1 MVKRYSKYRIGWY
14 LGRHAEAGN
23 GELVEEP
30 FVRAAVE
37 HAELTALRMALYQAT
52 GDPEVAAMA
61 LEQALVRGG
70 QGTLPIVAPAHQERL
85 KDLAVRYLMTDAA
98 AHMHAVP
105 PDDEIDRLIRM
116 AENKD
121 VPAEL
126 LVMRRGLLCFEQF
139 PRLAAWTN
147 GRPQLPQGFT
157 VVIVGA
163 GFSGLAMAV
172 QLGQLG
178 IPYTIV
184 ERRDEVGGVWSIN
197 TYPDARVDTLTA
209 TYQYGFEKKYPWSE
223 YFARQGEVRQYM
235 EHVATKHRV
244 MEHIRFGHDVT
255 GAAFDEA
262 AGRWALEVNAGG
274 VPIAMYANVI
284 VSAAGLFAT
293 PKKLDV
299 EGADDFAGDLVH
311 TTNWGTDRS
320 VAGKTV
326 AVIGNGST
334 GVQLLAPV
342 AEEADQVYVF
352 QRTPQ
357 WISPRERYGQVMS
370 DEARWLLEAMPY
382 YWNWSRYVA
391 VMPLMDAHELLEPDP
406 EWIAKGGLV
415 NERSDRV
422 REVLVGYIKAQVGDR
437 PDLVEKLIPQYAP
450 IARRPVVDNNWY
462 KALIRPDVELVTT
475 PIRRITKAGVETVD
489 CTEYQVDLIIA
500 AVGFETSR
508 YLWPCDYR
516 GRGGVHLADV
526 WKSAGA
532 QAYLGMTVPG
542 FPNFFM
548 LYGPNSQPI
557 SGGSTLPN
565 WYETWSKY
573 IASAIITLI
582 ENDLTTIEVR
592 PDRYADYNERLQE
605 AASRLIYITDEAS
618 RDANYYV
625 NEFGR
630 LQVNFP
636 WEAEEFFALSSE
648 PNLDDFLLG

>member
-1 MVKRYSKYRIGWY
+1 
-14 LGRHAEAGN
+14 
-23 GELVEEP
+23 
-30 FVRAAVE
+30 
-37 HAELTALRMALYQAT
+37 
-52 GDPEVAAMA
+52 
-61 LEQALVRGG
+61 
-70 QGTLPIVAPAHQERL
+70 
-85 KDLAVRYLMTDAA
+85 
-98 AHMHAVP
+98 
-105 PDDEIDRLIRM
+105 
-116 AENKD
+116 
-121 VPAEL
+121 
-126 LVMRRGLLCFEQF
+126 
-139 PRLAAWTN
+139 
-147 GRPQLPQGFT
+147 
-157 VVIVGA
+157 
-163 GFSGLAMAV
+163 
-172 QLGQLG
+172 
-178 IPYTIV
+178 
-184 ERRDEVGGVWSIN
+184 
-197 TYPDARVDTLTA
+197 
-209 TYQYGFEKKYPWSE
+209 
-223 YFARQGEVRQYM
+223 
-235 EHVATKHRV
+235 
-244 MEHIRFGHDVT
+244 
-255 GAAFDEA
+255 
-262 AGRWALEVNAGG
+262 
-274 VPIAMYANVI
+274 
-284 VSAAGLFAT
+284 
-293 PKKLDV
+293 
-299 EGADDFAGDLVH
+299 
-311 TTNWGTDRS
+311 
-320 VAGKTV
+320 
-326 AVIGNGST
+326 
-334 GVQLLAPV
+334 
-342 AEEADQVYVF
+342 
-352 QRTPQ
+352 
-357 WISPRERYGQVMS
+357 MS